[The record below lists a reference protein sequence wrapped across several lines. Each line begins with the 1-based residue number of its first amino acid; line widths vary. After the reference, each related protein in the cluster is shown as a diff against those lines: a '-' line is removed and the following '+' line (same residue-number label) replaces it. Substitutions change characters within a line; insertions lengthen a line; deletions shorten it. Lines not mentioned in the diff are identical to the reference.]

1 MYVCMYVYML
11 YTCIQTYK
19 HTNIQTYKHTYIHTY
34 TYIYQYIQSYI
45 HTYRAGELI
54 STVAV
59 AIQNRLHVRELS
71 LTIQPSS
78 SYAYALHKVWVEA
91 ATRKM
96 YANLQNNPLAALS
109 ALLYSIRRAIISR

>member
-1 MYVCMYVYML
+1 
-11 YTCIQTYK
+11 
-19 HTNIQTYKHTYIHTY
+19 
-34 TYIYQYIQSYI
+34 
-45 HTYRAGELI
+45 
-54 STVAV
+54 VAV

-96 YANLQNNPLAALS
+96 YANLQNNPLAALGTKLRDVLF
-109 ALLYSIRRAIISR
+109 ALEPT

>member
-1 MYVCMYVYML
+1 MYVCIYVIYM
-11 YTCIQTYK
+11 
-19 HTNIQTYKHTYIHTY
+19 HTNIQTYKHTYIHTYIHTY

-109 ALLYSIRRAIISR
+109 ALLYSIRRALISR